1 MKNILSKYT
10 EEYASIRV
18 KSDYAFGLA
27 QSFVAKLLTLQPNE
41 RYELLPLFKQ
51 IENDAFEDGFELPN
65 LKYEELEKEKAVW
78 ETTSKATTKKRESKP
93 NFEDDFN
100 KVLFSF
106 FSKYESFLQ
115 KIKGYFVF
123 RLENKDESKTKVIV
137 LYDESYN
144 RHPEINSFEV
154 KDENLHI
161 EKYELRRF
169 LELVKKQTEYADE
182 NYLCVLLIASNLRN
196 NEILVPDVE
205 TLLKTFTNTN
215 FLSIKKVPISVAGDY
230 EVKNSDEGLESLK
243 NYSDKVFNNR
253 ALSFEE
259 ELIIKKLFDGNEMI
273 LDYKFLKS
281 GNSGSKVIEIQPLRG
296 NHPTIGRFVVKFELK
311 NSERKIKKEESL
323 FGQYILD
330 LMIQGYTA
338 KYKETVTHEAI
349 RYNYASSDSK
359 KDSFP
364 FAKLIDDKLSDKYE
378 KVDYS
383 FTLEEVINQLFECPP
398 YKVWNSKSHEVT
410 QPVKTIYG
418 EYLQS
423 EMKIFK
429 AISLIKGI
437 SETAINSDELVANY
451 KIIKD
456 YSLKTKKKI
465 CHGDL
470 HSENFFKDE
479 QGVYLIDFG
488 WTNQHHSLIDH
499 ATLECSLKFK
509 HLPFYVP
516 LEELKECETN
526 LLSIH
531 SFSKSFDLSFVKR
544 QSLFEV
550 CKLIIQIR
558 ENAKQHMLVSSNP
571 LEYLISLFIIN
582 FRQIQYL
589 DLNQAY
595 ALATA
600 EVLSKKIIELIK

>member
-1 MKNILSKYT
+1 MKTILSKYT
-10 EEYASIRV
+10 AEYANIRI
-18 KSDYAFGLA
+18 KEEFAFGLA
-27 QSFVAKLLTLQPNE
+27 QSFVATLMALQPNE
-41 RYELLPLFKQ
+41 RYELLPLFMQ

-65 LKYEELEKEKAVW
+65 LKLEELEKEKAAW
-78 ETTSKATTKKRESKP
+78 EATSKASTTKREPKP
-93 NFEDDFN
+93 SVEDDFN

-106 FSKYESFLQ
+106 FSKYESFLL

-123 RLENKDESKTKVIV
+123 KLENKDESKTKVIV

-144 RHPEINSFEV
+144 RHPEINSFDV
-154 KDENLHI
+154 KDENLHV
-161 EKYELRRF
+161 EKYEVREF
-169 LELVKKQTEYADE
+169 LERVNKQPEYADE
-182 NYLCVLLIASNLRN
+182 NYLCVLLVASNLRN
-196 NEILVPDVE
+196 NEILVPHVE
-205 TLLKTFTNTN
+205 TLLGIFSNTN
-215 FLSIKKVPISVAGDY
+215 FLSIKKIPVSVAGDY
-230 EVKNSDEGLESLK
+230 DVKNSDEGLESLK

-273 LDYKFLKS
+273 LDYKFLKG

-296 NHPTIGRFVVKFELK
+296 NHPTIGRFVVKFEMK
-311 NSERKIKKEESL
+311 NSERKIKKEKTL
-323 FGQYILD
+323 FRQYISD
-330 LMIQGYTA
+330 LLVTNYFA
-338 KYKETVTHEAI
+338 EYEETVTYEAI

-364 FAKLIDDKLSDKYE
+364 FSKLVSDKLRQKYN
-378 KVDYS
+378 YG
-383 FTLEEVINQLFECPP
+383 FTLEKVIEELFECPP
-398 YKVWNSKSHEVT
+398 YQKWNANSFHAT
-410 QPVKTIYG
+410 QPIKTLYSG
-418 EYLQS
+418 YLQS
-423 EMKIFK
+423 EEKIYK

-437 SETAINSDELVANY
+437 SETEINSDELVTNY
-451 KIIKD
+451 KRIKE

-470 HSENFFKDE
+470 HSENFFKDD

-509 HLPFYVP
+509 HLPFYIP
-516 LEELKECETN
+516 IEELLNSETE
-526 LLSIH
+526 LLSIS
-531 SFSKSFDLSFVKR
+531 SFSKSFDLAFIKR
-544 QSLFEV
+544 QSIVEV
-550 CKLIIQIR
+550 FKLIIQIR
-558 ENAKQHMLVSSNP
+558 ENAKQHMLDSADP

-582 FRQIQYL
+582 FRQIQYP

-600 EVLSKKIIELIK
+600 EVLSKKIIELTDV

>member
-1 MKNILSKYT
+1 MKTSLSKYT
-10 EEYASIRV
+10 AEYASIRF
-18 KSDYAFGLA
+18 KEEFAFGLA
-27 QSFVAKLLTLQPNE
+27 QNFVATLLALQPKE

-65 LKYEELEKEKAVW
+65 LKYEELEKEKATW
-78 ETTSKATTKKRESKP
+78 ETTLRASTKKGDPKP
-93 NFEDDFN
+93 NIQDDFN

-115 KIKGYFVF
+115 KIKGYFAF

-137 LYDESYN
+137 LYDDSYN
-144 RHPEINSFEV
+144 RHPEINSFDV

-161 EKYELRRF
+161 EKYELKEF
-169 LELVKKQTEYADE
+169 LELVKKQPEYANE
-182 NYLCVLLIASNLRN
+182 NYLCVLLVASNLRN
-196 NEILVPDVE
+196 NEILIPHVE
-205 TLLKTFTNTN
+205 TLLEIFSNTN
-215 FLSIKKVPISVAGDY
+215 FISIKKVPVSVAGDY

-311 NSERKIKKEESL
+311 NSERKIKKEKAL
-323 FGQYILD
+323 FRQYIID
-330 LMIQGYTA
+330 LLVANYFA
-338 KYKETVTHEAI
+338 EYEETVTHEAI

-364 FAKLIDDKLSDKYE
+364 FSKLVSDKLHEKYY
-378 KVDYS
+378 YS
-383 FTLEEVINQLFECPP
+383 FTLEEVIEELFECPP
-398 YKVWNSKSHEVT
+398 YQKWNTNPFQVT
-410 QPVKTIYG
+410 QPVKSLYSDYLKSESKIY
-418 EYLQS
+418 
-423 EMKIFK
+423 K

-437 SETAINSDELVANY
+437 SETAINSDDLVINY
-451 KIIKD
+451 QRIKE
-456 YSLKTKKKI
+456 YSLRTQKKI

-509 HLPFYVP
+509 HLPFYIP
-516 LEELKECETN
+516 IEELVKSETE
-526 LLSIH
+526 LLSIN

-544 QSLFEV
+544 QSLLEV
-550 CKLIIQIR
+550 CKLITQIR
-558 ENAKQHMLVSSNP
+558 ENAKQHMLDSADP

-582 FRQIQYL
+582 FRQIQYP

-595 ALATA
+595 ALASA
-600 EVLSKKIIELIK
+600 EVLSKKIIELI

>member
-1 MKNILSKYT
+1 MKTILSKYT
-10 EEYASIRV
+10 AEYEGI
-18 KSDYAFGLA
+18 KTGLPLDISA
-27 QSFVAKLLTLQPNE
+27 VQNFVSKLLAFPPAE
-41 RYELLPLFKQ
+41 RYQLLPLFKK
-51 IENDAFEDGFELPN
+51 IESDAWAQSVMLPN
-65 LKYEELEKEKAVW
+65 LSYDVLVEEKRAW
-78 ETTSKATTKKRESKP
+78 EATSKATTKKREPKP
-93 NFEDDFN
+93 SVEDDFN

-144 RHPEINSFEV
+144 RHPEINSFDV

-161 EKYELRRF
+161 EKYELREF
-169 LELVKKQTEYADE
+169 LELVKKQPEYADE
-182 NYLCVLLIASNLRN
+182 NYLCVLLVASNLRN
-196 NEILVPDVE
+196 NEILVPHVE
-205 TLLKTFTNTN
+205 TLLGIFSNTN
-215 FLSIKKVPISVAGDY
+215 FLSIKKVPVSVAGDY

-311 NSERKIKKEESL
+311 NSERKIKKEKTL
-323 FGQYILD
+323 FRQYISD
-330 LMIQGYTA
+330 LLVTNYFA
-338 KYKETVTHEAI
+338 EYEETITHEAI

-364 FAKLIDDKLSDKYE
+364 FSKLVSDKLREKYN
-378 KVDYS
+378 YG
-383 FTLEEVINQLFECPP
+383 FTLEKVIEELFECPP
-398 YKVWNSKSHEVT
+398 YQKWNTNPFQVT
-410 QPVKTIYG
+410 QPVKTLYSG
-418 EYLQS
+418 YLQS
-423 EMKIFK
+423 EAKIFK

-437 SETAINSDELVANY
+437 SETAINRDELVTNY
-451 KIIKD
+451 KKIKEH
-456 YSLKTKKKI
+456 SLKTQKKI

-509 HLPFYVP
+509 HLPFYIP
-516 LEELKECETN
+516 IEELVKSETE
-526 LLSIH
+526 LLSIN

-544 QSLFEV
+544 QSLLEV
-550 CKLIIQIR
+550 CKLITQIR
-558 ENAKQHMLVSSNP
+558 ENAKQHMLDSADP

-582 FRQIQYL
+582 FRQIQYP

-600 EVLSKKIIELIK
+600 EVLSKKIIELIKE

>member
-1 MKNILSKYT
+1 MQTILSKYT
-10 EEYASIRV
+10 EEYARIRF
-18 KSDYAFGLA
+18 KGEFAFGIA
-27 QSFVAKLLTLQPNE
+27 QSFVATLLALQPKE

-65 LKYEELEKEKAVW
+65 LKYEELEKEKATW
-78 ETTSKATTKKRESKP
+78 EATLKASAKKKELKP
-93 NFEDDFN
+93 NVEDDFN
-100 KVLFSF
+100 KILFSF

-123 RLENKDESKTKVIV
+123 RLENKDDSKTKVIV

-144 RHPEINSFEV
+144 RHPEINSFDV

-161 EKYELRRF
+161 EKYDLKEF
-169 LELVKKQTEYADE
+169 LELVKKQPEHANE
-182 NYLCVLLIASNLRN
+182 NYLCVLLVASNLRN
-196 NEILVPDVE
+196 NEILLPNVE
-205 TLLKTFTNTN
+205 TLLGIFSNTN
-215 FLSIKKVPISVAGDY
+215 FISIKKVPVSVSGDY
-230 EVKNSDEGLESLK
+230 EVKKSDEGLESLK

-311 NSERKIKKEESL
+311 NSDRKIKKEKAL
-323 FGQYILD
+323 FRQYISD
-330 LMIQGYTA
+330 LLVTNYFAEYEETA
-338 KYKETVTHEAI
+338 THEAI

-364 FAKLIDDKLSDKYE
+364 FSKLVSDKLREKYN
-378 KVDYS
+378 YG
-383 FTLEEVINQLFECPP
+383 FTLEKVIEELFECPP
-398 YKVWNSKSHEVT
+398 YQKWNTNPFQDT
-410 QPVKTIYG
+410 QTVKKLYS
-418 EYLQS
+418 EYLKS
-423 EMKIFK
+423 EAKIYK
-429 AISLIKGI
+429 AISLIKDI
-437 SETAINSDELVANY
+437 SETAINSDELVTNY
-451 KIIKD
+451 KRIKE
-456 YSLKTKKKI
+456 YSLKTQKKI

-470 HSENFFKDE
+470 HSENFFKDD

-499 ATLECSLKFK
+499 TTLECSLKFK
-509 HLPFYVP
+509 HLPFYIP
-516 LEELKECETN
+516 IEELVKSEIE
-526 LLSIH
+526 LLSIN

-544 QSLFEV
+544 QSLLEV
-550 CKLIIQIR
+550 CKLITQIR
-558 ENAKQHMLVSSNP
+558 ENAKQHMLDSSDP

-582 FRQIQYL
+582 FRQIQYP

-600 EVLSKKIIELIK
+600 EVLSKKIIELINE

>member
-1 MKNILSKYT
+1 MKNTLSKYT
-10 EEYASIRV
+10 GDYADIRV
-18 KSDYAFGLA
+18 KSEFAFGLA
-27 QSFVAKLLTLQPNE
+27 QSFVATLLALPPNE

-65 LKYEELEKEKAVW
+65 LKYAELEKEKALW
-78 ETTSKATTKKRESKP
+78 EATSKATAKKREPKASV
-93 NFEDDFN
+93 EDDFN

-144 RHPEINSFEV
+144 RHPEINSFDI

-161 EKYELRRF
+161 EKYELKEF
-169 LELVKKQTEYADE
+169 LDLVKKQPEYADE
-182 NYLCVLLIASNLRN
+182 NYLCVLLVASNLRN
-196 NEILVPDVE
+196 NEILIPHVE
-205 TLLKTFTNTN
+205 TLLGVFSNTN
-215 FLSIKKVPISVAGDY
+215 FISVKKIPVSVAGDY
-230 EVKNSDEGLESLK
+230 EVKNSDEGLEILK

-296 NHPTIGRFVVKFELK
+296 NHPAIGRFVVKFELK
-311 NSERKIKKEESL
+311 NSERKIKKEKKL
-323 FGQYILD
+323 FREFISD
-330 LMIQGYTA
+330 LLVSNYFA
-338 KYKETVTHEAI
+338 EYEETITHEAI

-359 KDSFP
+359 EDSFP
-364 FAKLIDDKLSDKYE
+364 FSKLINDTLREKYN
-378 KVDYS
+378 YG
-383 FTLEEVINQLFECPP
+383 FTLEKVIEQLFECPP
-398 YKVWNSKSHEVT
+398 YQKWNSNPFQVT
-410 QPVKTIYG
+410 QQVKTLYRDYLKSEAKIY
-418 EYLQS
+418 
-423 EMKIFK
+423 K
-429 AISLIKGI
+429 AITLIKGI
-437 SETAINSDELVANY
+437 SETAINSDELVINY
-451 KIIKD
+451 KRIKE
-456 YSLKTKKKI
+456 YSLKTMKKI

-499 ATLECSLKFK
+499 TTLECSLKFK
-509 HLPFYVP
+509 HLPFYIP
-516 LEELKECETN
+516 IDELVNCETE
-526 LLSIH
+526 LLTIN
-531 SFSKSFDLSFVKR
+531 SFSKSFDLSFIKR
-544 QSLFEV
+544 QSLLQV
-550 CKLIIQIR
+550 CKVITQIR
-558 ENAKQHMLVSSNP
+558 ENAKQHMLDSENQ

-582 FRQIQYL
+582 FRQIQYP

-600 EVLSKKIIELIK
+600 EVLGKKIIELINE